1 MQNIMLLIA
10 NRNITPEI
18 SGVEMIYTQLFLLDM
33 GAIKNVD
40 GFLSSLH
47 TAKHAV
53 GILRRQS
60 RASYADVAIIFRHLY
75 IDRVK
80 HVAGIFQYTN
90 LFGQ

>member
-1 MQNIMLLIA
+1 MLLIA

-18 SGVEMIYTQLFLLDM
+18 SDVEMIYTQLFLLDM

-60 RASYADVAIIFRHLY
+60 GASYADVAIFFRRLY
-75 IDRVK
+75 I
-80 HVAGIFQYTN
+80 G
-90 LFGQ
+90 

>member
-1 MQNIMLLIA
+1 MLLIA
-10 NRNITPEI
+10 NRNITPEM

-53 GILRRQS
+53 GIFAKAISRRGNFLQPS
-60 RASYADVAIIFRHLY
+60 LH
-75 IDRVK
+75 RVK
-80 HVAGIFQYTN
+80 HVAGILQYTN
-90 LFGQ
+90 LFDQ

>member
-1 MQNIMLLIA
+1 MLLIA
-10 NRNITPEI
+10 NHNITPEM

-60 RASYADVAIIFRHLY
+60 GAS
-75 IDRVK
+75 
-80 HVAGIFQYTN
+80 
-90 LFGQ
+90 